1 MNLSANFLKQPER
14 IAVFRALYLGD
25 LLVAVPALRAL
36 RALFPRAEITL
47 IGLPW
52 AATFVQ
58 RYHHY
63 VDRLVEFPGYPG
75 LKESNGSPADI
86 ARFIAEQ
93 RAYKYDL
100 VIQMHG
106 SGKTSNSLIMELNG
120 KCSVG
125 YYENNKPE
133 NLHIAAPYPQ
143 HQHEIFR
150 NLGLVALLGQTELD
164 PHLEFPLHTADYA
177 EVAALLYF
185 FRKRMTCSLDGLDP
199 PGIAGEG
206 EQDPRLLPEL
216 LKLVDERVLQL
227 VERRENGIGELL
239 ADMPEDLL
247 GRIEFRAVGGQIER
261 MHVLGPAHF
270 TTAMTARTVQHHPD
284 WTLSQLLTHM
294 LQEELQALAFH
305 GRQQEEDARPRGRLY
320 RGIQPQPLVVVLH
333 DPRGTFPQRTPA
345 PAQPGD
351 QAKAAFIQGHDPL
364 ELWLLDQAPEV
375 FLKAA
380 CCSALAFLCRLR
392 PVFHLTR
399 CFLKSHQSDLPFL

>member
-1 MNLSANFLKQPER
+1 MNLSANSLKQPER

-52 AATFVQ
+52 ATTFVQ

-63 VDRLVEFPGYPG
+63 VDRLIEFPGYPG

-86 ARFIAEQ
+86 AHFIAEQ

-177 EVAALLYF
+177 EAAALLEHVPARSDLDSRWPGNGGRLIGIHAGSRSPARRWPTRYF
-185 FRKRMTCSLDGLDP
+185 AAVADKLAICLDAHIILTG
-199 PGIAGEG
+199 G
-206 EQDPRLLPEL
+206 
-216 LKLVDERVLQL
+216 VDEQ
-227 VERRENGIGELL
+227 ET
-239 ADMPEDLL
+239 
-247 GRIEFRAVGGQIER
+247 GRDVMKH
-261 MHVLGPAHF
+261 MHVPALDLCGRTSLGGLAALIARLDLFISNDTGPAHIACA
-270 TTAMTARTVQHHPD
+270 TQCPSITISGPAEYERWAPLDHSLHPAARRPVACSPCGYWECPIDHRCLHWLTPD
-284 WTLSQLLTHM
+284 MVLSVAERLMHETPQDLDMAYPRQLSQL
-294 LQEELQALAFH
+294 
-305 GRQQEEDARPRGRLY
+305 P
-320 RGIQPQPLVVVLH
+320 
-333 DPRGTFPQRTPA
+333 GTY
-345 PAQPGD
+345 
-351 QAKAAFIQGHDPL
+351 
-364 ELWLLDQAPEV
+364 
-375 FLKAA
+375 
-380 CCSALAFLCRLR
+380 
-392 PVFHLTR
+392 
-399 CFLKSHQSDLPFL
+399 QS